1 MARIDKYNYG
11 LGYTFNYNY
20 KDKSRNVDNLIK
32 YMLNRS
38 NIMFQ
43 YHNLPDSIPSR
54 EIELLLQTNGF
65 GVFIEVEGKYYIVNG
80 GLGGEPDVYNMPTEA
95 VISIPAL
102 KLNKTYKINED
113 CIVIPNDSMYL
124 GLIPMYAKYCTLMN
138 ENEMTMLLATVNK
151 RIQHLLSANDDNT
164 IESAKNFLKKVFD
177 GEIGVIGESK
187 LFESLKV
194 NTTSATSQVS
204 MKDLF
209 EYEQYLKASMYNEI
223 GLSANFNMKR
233 ERLSSSEV
241 EANTDNLYPLVD
253 DMLNSRR
260 KGLEKVNE
268 MFGLDIQVEFNS
280 SWDYRL
286 FNGEPVHSING
297 TEVQL
302 EETENTDTMAGDET
316 IEEVPT
322 TEEEVVNTETVET
335 EEVETTD
342 DTQEVETT
350 DDTQEVE
357 TTDDTQEVET
367 TDDTQEVETT
377 ETVETTENEEVGTE
391 DAQVEETETTDDE
404 RKEDEEDE

>member
-1 MARIDKYNYG
+1 MAKIDKYNYG

-20 KDKSRNVDNLIK
+20 KDKPRNVENLMK

-124 GLIPMYAKYCTLMN
+124 GLLPMYAKYCTLMN
-138 ENEMTMLLATVNK
+138 ENEITMLLATVNK

-164 IESAKNFLKKVFD
+164 LESAKKFLEKVFD

-194 NTTSATSQVS
+194 NTTSTTSQVS

-302 EETENTDTMAGDET
+302 EDTKNTDTMAGDET
-316 IEEVPT
+316 TEEVPT

-342 DTQEVETT
+342 DTQE
-350 DDTQEVE
+350 D
-357 TTDDTQEVET
+357 
-367 TDDTQEVETT
+367 ETT
-377 ETVETTENEEVGTE
+377 EEVETTENEEVGTE
-391 DAQVEETETTDDE
+391 DKQDEETETTDDE

>member
-11 LGYTFNYNY
+11 LGYTFNYDY
-20 KDKSRNVDNLIK
+20 KDKARNVNNLIK

-302 EETENTDTMAGDET
+302 EDTENTDTMAGDET

-350 DDTQEVE
+350 KGVE
-357 TTDDTQEVET
+357 TEE
-367 TDDTQEVETT
+367 
-377 ETVETTENEEVGTE
+377 VETTENEEVGTE

>member
-1 MARIDKYNYG
+1 MAKINKYNYG
-11 LGYTFNYNY
+11 LGYTFNYDY
-20 KDKSRNVDNLIK
+20 KDKPRNVENLIK

-124 GLIPMYAKYCTLMN
+124 GLLPMYAKYCTLMN

-164 IESAKNFLKKVFD
+164 IESAKKFLEKVFD

-194 NTTSATSQVS
+194 NTTSTTSQVS

-302 EETENTDTMAGDET
+302 EDTKNTDTMAGDET
-316 IEEVPT
+316 TEEVPT

-342 DTQEVETT
+342 DTQEDETT
-350 DDTQEVE
+350 EEVE
-357 TTDDTQEVET
+357 T
-367 TDDTQEVETT
+367 
-377 ETVETTENEEVGTE
+377 E
-391 DAQVEETETTDDE
+391 DKQDEETETTDDE

>member
-11 LGYTFNYNY
+11 LGYTFNYDY
-20 KDKSRNVDNLIK
+20 KDKPRNVDNLIK

-43 YHNLPDSIPSR
+43 YHNLPKSIPSR

-102 KLNKTYKINED
+102 KLNKTYKIDED

-164 IESAKNFLKKVFD
+164 IESAKDFLKKVFD

-302 EETENTDTMAGDET
+302 EDTENTDTMAGDET

-350 DDTQEVE
+350 
-357 TTDDTQEVET
+357 
-367 TDDTQEVETT
+367 

-391 DAQVEETETTDDE
+391 DAKVEETETTDDE

>member
-11 LGYTFNYNY
+11 LGYTFNYDY
-20 KDKSRNVDNLIK
+20 KEKARNVDNLIK

-43 YHNLPDSIPSR
+43 YHNLPKSIPSK

-65 GVFIEVEGKYYIVNG
+65 GVFIEVEGEYYIVNG
-80 GLGGEPDVYNMPTEA
+80 GLGGEPDVYNRPTEA

-113 CIVIPNDSMYL
+113 CIVISNDSMNL

-253 DMLNSRR
+253 DMLKNRR
-260 KGLEKVNE
+260 EGLEKVNE

-316 IEEVPT
+316 TEKVPT

-342 DTQEVETT
+342 DTQKVETT
-350 DDTQEVE
+350 ED
-357 TTDDTQEVET
+357 VET

-391 DAQVEETETTDDE
+391 DAKVEETETTDDE
-404 RKEDEEDE
+404 RKEDEEDERR

>member
-1 MARIDKYNYG
+1 
-11 LGYTFNYNY
+11 
-20 KDKSRNVDNLIK
+20 
-32 YMLNRS
+32 
-38 NIMFQ
+38 
-43 YHNLPDSIPSR
+43 
-54 EIELLLQTNGF
+54 
-65 GVFIEVEGKYYIVNG
+65 
-80 GLGGEPDVYNMPTEA
+80 
-95 VISIPAL
+95 
-102 KLNKTYKINED
+102 
-113 CIVIPNDSMYL
+113 
-124 GLIPMYAKYCTLMN
+124 MN

-253 DMLNSRR
+253 DMLKSRR
-260 KGLEKVNE
+260 EGLEKVNE

-316 IEEVPT
+316 TEEVPT

-335 EEVETTD
+335 E
-342 DTQEVETT
+342 
-350 DDTQEVE
+350 EVE

-404 RKEDEEDE
+404 RKEDEEDERR

>member
-1 MARIDKYNYG
+1 MAKIDKYNYG
-11 LGYTFNYNY
+11 LGYTFSYDY
-20 KDKSRNVDNLIK
+20 KDKPRNVENLMK

-124 GLIPMYAKYCTLMN
+124 GLLPMYAKYCTLMN
-138 ENEMTMLLATVNK
+138 ENEITMLLATVNK

-164 IESAKNFLKKVFD
+164 LESAKEFLKKVFD

-194 NTTSATSQVS
+194 NTTSTTSQVS

-286 FNGEPVHSING
+286 FNGEPVHSISG

-302 EETENTDTMAGDET
+302 EDTKNTDTMAGDET
-316 IEEVPT
+316 TEGVPT
-322 TEEEVVNTETVET
+322 TEEEAVNTETVET
-335 EEVETTD
+335 KEVEATD
-342 DTQEVETT
+342 DTQG
-350 DDTQEVE
+350 D
-357 TTDDTQEVET
+357 
-367 TDDTQEVETT
+367 ETT
-377 ETVETTENEEVGTE
+377 EEVETTENEEVGTE
-391 DAQVEETETTDDE
+391 DKQGEETETTDDE
-404 RKEDEEDE
+404 RREDEEDE

>member
-1 MARIDKYNYG
+1 MAKIDKYNYG

-20 KDKSRNVDNLIK
+20 KDKPRNVENLMK

-65 GVFIEVEGKYYIVNG
+65 GVFIEVEGNYYIVNG

-124 GLIPMYAKYCTLMN
+124 GLLPMYAKYCTLMN
-138 ENEMTMLLATVNK
+138 ENEITMLLATVNK

-164 IESAKNFLKKVFD
+164 LESAKKFLEKVFD

-194 NTTSATSQVS
+194 NTTSTTSQVS

-286 FNGEPVHSING
+286 FNGEPVHSITG

-316 IEEVPT
+316 TEGVPT
-322 TEEEVVNTETVET
+322 TEEEAVNTETVET

-342 DTQEVETT
+342 DTQE
-350 DDTQEVE
+350 D
-357 TTDDTQEVET
+357 
-367 TDDTQEVETT
+367 ETT
-377 ETVETTENEEVGTE
+377 EEVETTENEEVGTE
-391 DAQVEETETTDDE
+391 DKQGEETETTDDE
-404 RKEDEEDE
+404 RKEDKEDE

>member
-1 MARIDKYNYG
+1 MAKIDKYNYG
-11 LGYTFNYNY
+11 LGYTFSYDY
-20 KDKSRNVDNLIK
+20 KDKPRNVENLMK

-124 GLIPMYAKYCTLMN
+124 GLLPMYAKYCTLMN
-138 ENEMTMLLATVNK
+138 ENEITMLLATVNK

-164 IESAKNFLKKVFD
+164 IESAKEFLKKVFD

-194 NTTSATSQVS
+194 NTTSTTSQVS

-286 FNGEPVHSING
+286 FNGEPVHSISG

-302 EETENTDTMAGDET
+302 EDTKNTDTMAGDET
-316 IEEVPT
+316 TEGVPT
-322 TEEEVVNTETVET
+322 TEEEAVNTETVET
-335 EEVETTD
+335 KEVETTD
-342 DTQEVETT
+342 DTQG
-350 DDTQEVE
+350 D
-357 TTDDTQEVET
+357 
-367 TDDTQEVETT
+367 ETT
-377 ETVETTENEEVGTE
+377 EEVETTENEEVGTE
-391 DAQVEETETTDDE
+391 DKQGEETETTDDE
-404 RKEDEEDE
+404 RREDEEDE

>member
-1 MARIDKYNYG
+1 MAKIDKYNYG
-11 LGYTFNYNY
+11 LGYTFSYDY
-20 KDKSRNVDNLIK
+20 KDKPRNVENLMK

-113 CIVIPNDSMYL
+113 CIVIPDDSMYL
-124 GLIPMYAKYCTLMN
+124 GLLPMYAKYCTLMN

-164 IESAKNFLKKVFD
+164 IESAKEFLKKVFD

-194 NTTSATSQVS
+194 NTTSTTSQVS

-302 EETENTDTMAGDET
+302 EDTKNTDTMAGDET
-316 IEEVPT
+316 TEEVPT

-335 EEVETTD
+335 KEVETTD
-342 DTQEVETT
+342 DTQEDETT
-350 DDTQEVE
+350 EEVE
-357 TTDDTQEVET
+357 T
-367 TDDTQEVETT
+367 
-377 ETVETTENEEVGTE
+377 E
-391 DAQVEETETTDDE
+391 DKQGEETETTDYE

>member
-20 KDKSRNVDNLIK
+20 KDKPRNVDNLIK

-43 YHNLPDSIPSR
+43 YHNLPKSIPSR

-164 IESAKNFLKKVFD
+164 IESAKKFLEKVFD

-194 NTTSATSQVS
+194 NTTSSTSQVS

-316 IEEVPT
+316 TEKVPT
-322 TEEEVVNTETVET
+322 TEEKVVNTETVET

-367 TDDTQEVETT
+367 TERVET
-377 ETVETTENEEVGTE
+377 EGVETTENEEVGTE

>member
-1 MARIDKYNYG
+1 MAKIDKYNYG

-124 GLIPMYAKYCTLMN
+124 GLLPMYAKYCTLMN

-164 IESAKNFLKKVFD
+164 IESAKKFLEKVFD

-194 NTTSATSQVS
+194 NTTSSTSQVS

-297 TEVQL
+297 MGVQL

-316 IEEVPT
+316 TEEVPT
-322 TEEEVVNTETVET
+322 TEEEVVNTETAET

-350 DDTQEVE
+350 EDVE
-357 TTDDTQEVET
+357 TEE
-367 TDDTQEVETT
+367 
-377 ETVETTENEEVGTE
+377 VETTENEEVGTE
-391 DAQVEETETTDDE
+391 DEQVEETTDDE

>member
-11 LGYTFNYNY
+11 LGYTFNYDY
-20 KDKSRNVDNLIK
+20 KDKPRNVDNLIK

-43 YHNLPDSIPSR
+43 YHNLPKSIPSR

-164 IESAKNFLKKVFD
+164 IESAKEFLKKVFD

-194 NTTSATSQVS
+194 NTTSSTSQVS

-302 EETENTDTMAGDET
+302 EEAENTDTMAGDET
-316 IEEVPT
+316 TEEVPT

-350 DDTQEVE
+350 EDVE
-357 TTDDTQEVET
+357 TEE
-367 TDDTQEVETT
+367 
-377 ETVETTENEEVGTE
+377 VETTENEEVGTE
-391 DAQVEETETTDDE
+391 DEQVEETTDDEQVEETTDDE

>member
-1 MARIDKYNYG
+1 MAKIDKYNYG
-11 LGYTFNYNY
+11 LGYTFNYDY
-20 KDKSRNVDNLIK
+20 KDKPRNVENLMK

-124 GLIPMYAKYCTLMN
+124 GLLPMYAKYCTLMN
-138 ENEMTMLLATVNK
+138 VNEITMLLATVNK

-164 IESAKNFLKKVFD
+164 IESAKKFLEKVFD

-194 NTTSATSQVS
+194 NTTSTTSQVS

-302 EETENTDTMAGDET
+302 EDTKNTDTMAGDET
-316 IEEVPT
+316 TEEVPT

-342 DTQEVETT
+342 DTQEDETT
-350 DDTQEVE
+350 EEVE
-357 TTDDTQEVET
+357 T
-367 TDDTQEVETT
+367 
-377 ETVETTENEEVGTE
+377 E
-391 DAQVEETETTDDE
+391 DKQGEETETTDDE

>member
-11 LGYTFNYNY
+11 LGYTFNYDY
-20 KDKSRNVDNLIK
+20 KDKARNVDNLIK

-164 IESAKNFLKKVFD
+164 IESAKNFLKKVFE

-194 NTTSATSQVS
+194 NTTSSTSQVS

-302 EETENTDTMAGDET
+302 QETENTDTMAGDET
-316 IEEVPT
+316 TEEVPT
-322 TEEEVVNTETVET
+322 TEEEVVNTETVKT
-335 EEVETTD
+335 E
-342 DTQEVETT
+342 
-350 DDTQEVE
+350 
-357 TTDDTQEVET
+357 EVET

-391 DAQVEETETTDDE
+391 DEQVEETTDDE

>member
-350 DDTQEVE
+350 EGVE
-357 TTDDTQEVET
+357 TEE
-367 TDDTQEVETT
+367 
-377 ETVETTENEEVGTE
+377 VETTENEEVGTE

>member
-1 MARIDKYNYG
+1 MAKIDKYNYG

-124 GLIPMYAKYCTLMN
+124 GLLPMYAKYCTLMN

-164 IESAKNFLKKVFD
+164 IESAKKFLEKVFD

-194 NTTSATSQVS
+194 NTTSSTSQVS

-297 TEVQL
+297 MGVQL

-316 IEEVPT
+316 TEEVPT
-322 TEEEVVNTETVET
+322 TEEEVVNTEIVET

-350 DDTQEVE
+350 DD
-357 TTDDTQEVET
+357 
-367 TDDTQEVETT
+367 
-377 ETVETTENEEVGTE
+377 VETTENEEVGTE
-391 DAQVEETETTDDE
+391 DEQVEEPETNNDE

>member
-11 LGYTFNYNY
+11 LGYTFNYDY
-20 KDKSRNVDNLIK
+20 KDKPRNVDNLIK

-43 YHNLPDSIPSR
+43 YHNLPKSIPSR

-164 IESAKNFLKKVFD
+164 IESAKEFLKKVFD

-194 NTTSATSQVS
+194 NTTSSTSQVS

-302 EETENTDTMAGDET
+302 EEAENTDTMAGDET
-316 IEEVPT
+316 TEEVPT

-350 DDTQEVE
+350 EDVE
-357 TTDDTQEVET
+357 TEE
-367 TDDTQEVETT
+367 
-377 ETVETTENEEVGTE
+377 VETTENEEVGTE

>member
-1 MARIDKYNYG
+1 MAKIDKYNYG
-11 LGYTFNYNY
+11 LGYTFNYDY
-20 KDKSRNVDNLIK
+20 KDKPRNVENLMK

-124 GLIPMYAKYCTLMN
+124 GLLPMYAKYCTLMN
-138 ENEMTMLLATVNK
+138 ENEITMLLATVNK

-164 IESAKNFLKKVFD
+164 LESAKKFLEKVFD

-194 NTTSATSQVS
+194 NTTSTTSQVS

-253 DMLNSRR
+253 DMLNCRR

-297 TEVQL
+297 TKVQL

-316 IEEVPT
+316 TEGVPT
-322 TEEEVVNTETVET
+322 TEEEAVNTETVET

-342 DTQEVETT
+342 DTQE
-350 DDTQEVE
+350 D
-357 TTDDTQEVET
+357 
-367 TDDTQEVETT
+367 ETT
-377 ETVETTENEEVGTE
+377 EEVETTENEEVGTE
-391 DAQVEETETTDDE
+391 DKQGEETETTDDE
-404 RKEDEEDE
+404 RKEDKEDE

>member
-1 MARIDKYNYG
+1 MAKIDKYNYG
-11 LGYTFNYNY
+11 LGYTFSYDY
-20 KDKSRNVDNLIK
+20 KDKPRNVENLMK

-113 CIVIPNDSMYL
+113 CIVIPDDSMYL
-124 GLIPMYAKYCTLMN
+124 GLLPMYAKYCTLMN

-164 IESAKNFLKKVFD
+164 IESAKKFLEKVFD

-194 NTTSATSQVS
+194 NTTSTTSQVS

-286 FNGEPVHSING
+286 FNGEPVHSISG

-302 EETENTDTMAGDET
+302 EDTKNTDTMAGDET
-316 IEEVPT
+316 TEEVPT

-342 DTQEVETT
+342 DTQEDETT
-350 DDTQEVE
+350 EEVE
-357 TTDDTQEVET
+357 T
-367 TDDTQEVETT
+367 
-377 ETVETTENEEVGTE
+377 E
-391 DAQVEETETTDDE
+391 DKQGEETETTDDE

>member
-1 MARIDKYNYG
+1 MAKIDKYNYG
-11 LGYTFNYNY
+11 LGYTFNYDY
-20 KDKSRNVDNLIK
+20 KDKPRNVENLMK

-124 GLIPMYAKYCTLMN
+124 GLLPMYAKYCTLMN
-138 ENEMTMLLATVNK
+138 ENEITMLLATVNK

-164 IESAKNFLKKVFD
+164 LESAKKFLEKVFD

-194 NTTSATSQVS
+194 NTTSTTSQVS

-253 DMLNSRR
+253 DMLKNRR
-260 KGLEKVNE
+260 EGLEKVNK

-297 TEVQL
+297 TKVQL

-316 IEEVPT
+316 TEVVPT
-322 TEEEVVNTETVET
+322 TEEEAVNTETVET

-342 DTQEVETT
+342 DTQE
-350 DDTQEVE
+350 D
-357 TTDDTQEVET
+357 
-367 TDDTQEVETT
+367 
-377 ETVETTENEEVGTE
+377 ETTENEEVGTE
-391 DAQVEETETTDDE
+391 DKQGEETETTDDE

>member
-1 MARIDKYNYG
+1 MAKIDKYNYG
-11 LGYTFNYNY
+11 LGYTFNYDY
-20 KDKSRNVDNLIK
+20 KDKPRNVENLMK

-124 GLIPMYAKYCTLMN
+124 GLLPMYAKYCTLMN
-138 ENEMTMLLATVNK
+138 ENEITMLLATVNK

-164 IESAKNFLKKVFD
+164 LESAKKFLEKVFD

-194 NTTSATSQVS
+194 NTTSTTSQVS

-286 FNGEPVHSING
+286 FNGEPVHSIDG

-316 IEEVPT
+316 TEGVPT
-322 TEEEVVNTETVET
+322 TEEEAVNTETVET

-342 DTQEVETT
+342 DTQEDETT
-350 DDTQEVE
+350 E
-357 TTDDTQEVET
+357 
-367 TDDTQEVETT
+367 EVETT
-377 ETVETTENEEVGTE
+377 EKEEVGTE
-391 DAQVEETETTDDE
+391 DKQGEETETTDDE

>member
-1 MARIDKYNYG
+1 MAKIDKYNYG
-11 LGYTFNYNY
+11 LGYTFNYDY
-20 KDKSRNVDNLIK
+20 KDKPRNVENLMK

-124 GLIPMYAKYCTLMN
+124 GLLPMYAKYCTLMN
-138 ENEMTMLLATVNK
+138 ENEITMLLATVNK

-164 IESAKNFLKKVFD
+164 LESAKKFLEKVFD
-177 GEIGVIGESK
+177 GELGVIGESK

-194 NTTSATSQVS
+194 NTTSTTSQVS

-297 TEVQL
+297 TKVQL

-316 IEEVPT
+316 TEEVPT
-322 TEEEVVNTETVET
+322 TEEEAVNTETVET

-342 DTQEVETT
+342 DTQE
-350 DDTQEVE
+350 D
-357 TTDDTQEVET
+357 
-367 TDDTQEVETT
+367 ETT
-377 ETVETTENEEVGTE
+377 EEVETTENEEVGTE
-391 DAQVEETETTDDE
+391 DKQGEETETTDDE

>member
-1 MARIDKYNYG
+1 MAKIDKYNYG
-11 LGYTFNYNY
+11 LGYTFNYDY
-20 KDKSRNVDNLIK
+20 KDKPRNVENLMK

-65 GVFIEVEGKYYIVNG
+65 GVFIEVGGKYYIVNG

-124 GLIPMYAKYCTLMN
+124 GLLPMYAKYCTLMN
-138 ENEMTMLLATVNK
+138 ENEITMLLATVNK

-164 IESAKNFLKKVFD
+164 LESAKKFLEKVFD

-194 NTTSATSQVS
+194 NTTSTTSQVS

-286 FNGEPVHSING
+286 FNGEPIHSIDG

-302 EETENTDTMAGDET
+302 EETENTDTMAGNET
-316 IEEVPT
+316 TEGVPT
-322 TEEEVVNTETVET
+322 TEEEAVNTETVET

-342 DTQEVETT
+342 DTQE
-350 DDTQEVE
+350 D
-357 TTDDTQEVET
+357 
-367 TDDTQEVETT
+367 ETT
-377 ETVETTENEEVGTE
+377 EEVETTENEQG
-391 DAQVEETETTDDE
+391 EETETTDDE
-404 RKEDEEDE
+404 RKEDKEDE

>member
-1 MARIDKYNYG
+1 MAKIDKYNYG
-11 LGYTFNYNY
+11 LGYTFNYDY
-20 KDKSRNVDNLIK
+20 KDKPRNVENLMK

-124 GLIPMYAKYCTLMN
+124 GLLPMYAKYCTLMN
-138 ENEMTMLLATVNK
+138 ENEITMLLATVNK

-164 IESAKNFLKKVFD
+164 LESAKKFLEKVFD

-194 NTTSATSQVS
+194 NTTSTTSQVS

-286 FNGEPVHSING
+286 FNGEPIHSING
-297 TEVQL
+297 TKVQL

-316 IEEVPT
+316 TEGVPT
-322 TEEEVVNTETVET
+322 TEEEAVNTETVET
-335 EEVETTD
+335 KEVETTD
-342 DTQEVETT
+342 DTQE
-350 DDTQEVE
+350 D
-357 TTDDTQEVET
+357 
-367 TDDTQEVETT
+367 ETT
-377 ETVETTENEEVGTE
+377 EEVETTENEQG
-391 DAQVEETETTDDE
+391 EETETTDDE

>member
-1 MARIDKYNYG
+1 MAKIDKYNYG
-11 LGYTFNYNY
+11 LGYTFSYDY
-20 KDKSRNVDNLIK
+20 KDKPRNVENLMK

-65 GVFIEVEGKYYIVNG
+65 GIFIEVEGKYYIVNG

-124 GLIPMYAKYCTLMN
+124 GLLPMYAKYCTLMN
-138 ENEMTMLLATVNK
+138 ENEITMLLATVNK

-164 IESAKNFLKKVFD
+164 LESAKEFLKKVFD

-194 NTTSATSQVS
+194 NTTSTTSQVS

-286 FNGEPVHSING
+286 FNGEPVHSISG

-302 EETENTDTMAGDET
+302 EDTKNTDTMAGDET
-316 IEEVPT
+316 TEGVPT
-322 TEEEVVNTETVET
+322 TEEEAVNTETVET
-335 EEVETTD
+335 KEVEATD
-342 DTQEVETT
+342 DTQG
-350 DDTQEVE
+350 D
-357 TTDDTQEVET
+357 
-367 TDDTQEVETT
+367 ETT
-377 ETVETTENEEVGTE
+377 EEVETTENEEVGTE
-391 DAQVEETETTDDE
+391 DKQGEETETTDDE
-404 RKEDEEDE
+404 RREDEEDE

>member
-20 KDKSRNVDNLIK
+20 KDKPRNVDNLIK

-43 YHNLPDSIPSR
+43 YHNLPKSIPSR

-124 GLIPMYAKYCTLMN
+124 GLLPMYAKYCTLMN

-316 IEEVPT
+316 TEKVPT
-322 TEEEVVNTETVET
+322 TEEKVVNTETVET

-367 TDDTQEVETT
+367 TERVET
-377 ETVETTENEEVGTE
+377 EGVETTENEEVGTE

>member
-1 MARIDKYNYG
+1 MAKIDKYNYG
-11 LGYTFNYNY
+11 LGYTFNYDY
-20 KDKSRNVDNLIK
+20 KDKPRNVENLMK

-124 GLIPMYAKYCTLMN
+124 GLLPMYAKYCTLMN
-138 ENEMTMLLATVNK
+138 ENEITMLLATVNK

-164 IESAKNFLKKVFD
+164 LESAKKFLEKVFD

-194 NTTSATSQVS
+194 NTTSTTSQVS

-297 TEVQL
+297 TKVQL

-316 IEEVPT
+316 TEGVPT
-322 TEEEVVNTETVET
+322 TEEEAVNTETVET
-335 EEVETTD
+335 KEVETTD
-342 DTQEVETT
+342 DTQE
-350 DDTQEVE
+350 D
-357 TTDDTQEVET
+357 
-367 TDDTQEVETT
+367 ETT
-377 ETVETTENEEVGTE
+377 EEVETTENEQG
-391 DAQVEETETTDDE
+391 EETETTDDE

>member
-1 MARIDKYNYG
+1 MAKIDKYNYG
-11 LGYTFNYNY
+11 LGYTFNYDY
-20 KDKSRNVDNLIK
+20 KNKPRNVENLMK

-124 GLIPMYAKYCTLMN
+124 GLLPMYAKYCTLMN
-138 ENEMTMLLATVNK
+138 ENEITMLLATVNK

-164 IESAKNFLKKVFD
+164 LESAKKFLEKVFD

-194 NTTSATSQVS
+194 NTTSTTSQVS

-286 FNGEPVHSING
+286 FNGEPIHSING

-316 IEEVPT
+316 TEVVPT
-322 TEEEVVNTETVET
+322 TEEEAVNTETVET

-342 DTQEVETT
+342 DTQG
-350 DDTQEVE
+350 D
-357 TTDDTQEVET
+357 
-367 TDDTQEVETT
+367 ETT
-377 ETVETTENEEVGTE
+377 EEVETTENEQG
-391 DAQVEETETTDDE
+391 EETETTDDE

>member
-1 MARIDKYNYG
+1 MAKIDKYNYG
-11 LGYTFNYNY
+11 LGYTLNYDY
-20 KDKSRNVDNLIK
+20 KDKPRNVDNLIK

-124 GLIPMYAKYCTLMN
+124 GLLPMYAKYCTLMN

-164 IESAKNFLKKVFD
+164 IESAKDFLKKVFD

-194 NTTSATSQVS
+194 NTTSSTSQVS

-286 FNGEPVHSING
+286 FNGEPVHSISG
-297 TEVQL
+297 MGVQL

-316 IEEVPT
+316 TEEVPT

-350 DDTQEVE
+350 ED
-357 TTDDTQEVET
+357 
-367 TDDTQEVETT
+367 
-377 ETVETTENEEVGTE
+377 VETTENEEVGTE
-391 DAQVEETETTDDE
+391 DEQVEEPETNDDE

>member
-1 MARIDKYNYG
+1 MAKIDKYNYG
-11 LGYTFNYNY
+11 LGYTFSYDY
-20 KDKSRNVDNLIK
+20 KDKPRNVENLMK

-65 GVFIEVEGKYYIVNG
+65 GVFIEVAGKYYIVNG

-113 CIVIPNDSMYL
+113 CIVIPDDSMYL
-124 GLIPMYAKYCTLMN
+124 GLLPMYAKYCTLMN
-138 ENEMTMLLATVNK
+138 ENEITMLLATVNK

-164 IESAKNFLKKVFD
+164 IESAKKFLEKVFD

-194 NTTSATSQVS
+194 NTTSTTSQVS

-286 FNGEPVHSING
+286 FNGEPVHSISG

-302 EETENTDTMAGDET
+302 EDTKNTDTMAGDET
-316 IEEVPT
+316 TEEVPT
-322 TEEEVVNTETVET
+322 TEEEAVNTETVET
-335 EEVETTD
+335 KEVETTD
-342 DTQEVETT
+342 DTQEDETT
-350 DDTQEVE
+350 EEVE
-357 TTDDTQEVET
+357 T
-367 TDDTQEVETT
+367 
-377 ETVETTENEEVGTE
+377 E
-391 DAQVEETETTDDE
+391 DKQGEETETTDDE

>member
-1 MARIDKYNYG
+1 MAKIDKYNYG

-124 GLIPMYAKYCTLMN
+124 GLLPMYAKYCTLMN

-164 IESAKNFLKKVFD
+164 IESAKKFLEKVFD

-194 NTTSATSQVS
+194 NTTSSTSQVS

-297 TEVQL
+297 MGVQL

-316 IEEVPT
+316 TEEVPT

-335 EEVETTD
+335 EEVETAD

-350 DDTQEVE
+350 DD
-357 TTDDTQEVET
+357 
-367 TDDTQEVETT
+367 
-377 ETVETTENEEVGTE
+377 VETTENEEVGTE
-391 DAQVEETETTDDE
+391 DEQVEEPETNNDE

>member
-43 YHNLPDSIPSR
+43 YHNLPDTIPSR

-302 EETENTDTMAGDET
+302 EDTENTDTMAGDET

-322 TEEEVVNTETVET
+322 TEEEVVNTEIVET
-335 EEVETTD
+335 E
-342 DTQEVETT
+342 
-350 DDTQEVE
+350 
-357 TTDDTQEVET
+357 EVET

-391 DAQVEETETTDDE
+391 DAKVEETETTDDE

>member
-1 MARIDKYNYG
+1 MAKIDKYNYG
-11 LGYTFNYNY
+11 LGYTFNYDY
-20 KDKSRNVDNLIK
+20 KDKPRNVENLMK

-65 GVFIEVEGKYYIVNG
+65 GIFIEVEGKYYIVNG

-124 GLIPMYAKYCTLMN
+124 GLLPMYAKYCTLMN
-138 ENEMTMLLATVNK
+138 ENEITMLLATVNK

-164 IESAKNFLKKVFD
+164 LESAKKFLEKVFD

-194 NTTSATSQVS
+194 NTTSTTSQVS

-302 EETENTDTMAGDET
+302 EDTKNTDTMAGDET
-316 IEEVPT
+316 TEEVPT
-322 TEEEVVNTETVET
+322 TEEEAVNTETVET
-335 EEVETTD
+335 KEVETTD
-342 DTQEVETT
+342 DTQEDETT
-350 DDTQEVE
+350 EEVE
-357 TTDDTQEVET
+357 T
-367 TDDTQEVETT
+367 
-377 ETVETTENEEVGTE
+377 E
-391 DAQVEETETTDDE
+391 DKQDEETETTDDE

>member
-1 MARIDKYNYG
+1 MAKIDKYNYG
-11 LGYTFNYNY
+11 LGYTLNYDY
-20 KDKSRNVDNLIK
+20 KDKPRNVDNLIK

-124 GLIPMYAKYCTLMN
+124 GLLPMYAKYCTLMN

-164 IESAKNFLKKVFD
+164 IESAKTFLKKVFD

-194 NTTSATSQVS
+194 NTTSSTSQVS

-260 KGLEKVNE
+260 QGLEKVNE

-297 TEVQL
+297 TKVQL
-302 EETENTDTMAGDET
+302 EETESTDTMAGDET
-316 IEEVPT
+316 TEEVPT
-322 TEEEVVNTETVET
+322 TEDEVVNTETVET

-342 DTQEVETT
+342 DTQVEETT
-350 DDTQEVE
+350 DDTQVE
-357 TTDDTQEVET
+357 
-367 TDDTQEVETT
+367 
-377 ETVETTENEEVGTE
+377 ETTENEEVGTE
-391 DAQVEETETTDDE
+391 DEQVEEPETNDDE

>member
-1 MARIDKYNYG
+1 MAKIDKYNYG

-20 KDKSRNVDNLIK
+20 KDKARNVDNLIK

-164 IESAKNFLKKVFD
+164 IESAKEFLKKVFD

-194 NTTSATSQVS
+194 NTTSSTSQVS

-302 EETENTDTMAGDET
+302 EEAENTDTMAGDET
-316 IEEVPT
+316 TEEVPT

-350 DDTQEVE
+350 DD
-357 TTDDTQEVET
+357 
-367 TDDTQEVETT
+367 VETT
-377 ETVETTENEEVGTE
+377 ETVGTTENEEVGTE
-391 DAQVEETETTDDE
+391 DEQVEEPETNDDE

>member
-1 MARIDKYNYG
+1 MAKIDKYNYG

-80 GLGGEPDVYNMPTEA
+80 GLGGDPDVYNMPTEA

-302 EETENTDTMAGDET
+302 EDTENTDTMAGDET

-350 DDTQEVE
+350 
-357 TTDDTQEVET
+357 
-367 TDDTQEVETT
+367 
-377 ETVETTENEEVGTE
+377 ETVETTENEKVGTE

-404 RKEDEEDE
+404 RKEDEEDERR

>member
-1 MARIDKYNYG
+1 MAKIDKYNYG
-11 LGYTFNYNY
+11 LGYTFSYDY
-20 KDKSRNVDNLIK
+20 KDKPRNVENLMK

-65 GVFIEVEGKYYIVNG
+65 GIFIEVEGKYYIVNG

-124 GLIPMYAKYCTLMN
+124 GLLPMYAKYCTLMN
-138 ENEMTMLLATVNK
+138 ENEITMLLATVNK

-164 IESAKNFLKKVFD
+164 LESAKEFLKKVFD

-194 NTTSATSQVS
+194 NTTSTTSQVS

-286 FNGEPVHSING
+286 FNGEPVHSISG

-302 EETENTDTMAGDET
+302 EDTKNTDTMAGDET
-316 IEEVPT
+316 TEGVPT
-322 TEEEVVNTETVET
+322 TEEEAVNTETVET

-342 DTQEVETT
+342 DTQG
-350 DDTQEVE
+350 D
-357 TTDDTQEVET
+357 
-367 TDDTQEVETT
+367 ETT
-377 ETVETTENEEVGTE
+377 EEVETTENEEVGTE
-391 DAQVEETETTDDE
+391 DKQGEETETTDDE
-404 RKEDEEDE
+404 RREDEEDE

>member
-1 MARIDKYNYG
+1 MAKIDKYNYG
-11 LGYTFNYNY
+11 LGYTFSYDY
-20 KDKSRNVDNLIK
+20 KDKPRNVENLMK

-113 CIVIPNDSMYL
+113 CIVIPDDSMYL
-124 GLIPMYAKYCTLMN
+124 GLLPMYAKYCTLMN

-164 IESAKNFLKKVFD
+164 IESAKKFLEKVFD

-194 NTTSATSQVS
+194 NTTSTTSQVS

-286 FNGEPVHSING
+286 FNGEPVHSISG

-316 IEEVPT
+316 TEEVPT

-342 DTQEVETT
+342 DTQEDETT
-350 DDTQEVE
+350 EEVE
-357 TTDDTQEVET
+357 T
-367 TDDTQEVETT
+367 
-377 ETVETTENEEVGTE
+377 E
-391 DAQVEETETTDDE
+391 DKQGEETETTDDE

>member
-194 NTTSATSQVS
+194 NTTSSTSQVS

-350 DDTQEVE
+350 EGVE
-357 TTDDTQEVET
+357 TEE
-367 TDDTQEVETT
+367 
-377 ETVETTENEEVGTE
+377 VETTENEEVGTE

-404 RKEDEEDE
+404 RKEDEEDERS